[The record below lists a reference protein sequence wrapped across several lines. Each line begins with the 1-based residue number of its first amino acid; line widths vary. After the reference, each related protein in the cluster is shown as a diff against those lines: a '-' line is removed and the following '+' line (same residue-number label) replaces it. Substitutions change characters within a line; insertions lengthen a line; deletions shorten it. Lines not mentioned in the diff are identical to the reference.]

1 MTNNIITDNGYS
13 VEQSISG
20 YWRLMKDGEVI
31 IDDSACEDVNEDKET
46 AVAFFVEYLKEYM
59 KSYTVDYD
67 NYHVNVIEDDKYY
80 HIDFHTGLGEVHY
93 RKSDWTL
100 DGALEDQADI

>member
-13 VEQSISG
+13 VEQSIGG
-20 YWRLMKDGEVI
+20 YWRLMKDGEII

-67 NYHVNVIEDDKYY
+67 NHHVNVIEDDKYY
-80 HIDFHTGLGEVHY
+80 HIDFRTGLGEAHY

-100 DGALEDQADI
+100 DEALENQADI